1 MPPYGNNTMQNMY
14 EMTGRRGRQAVAP
27 EDMGVHGGLG
37 MAGDQHQMRMSHQMG
52 INQGGVNA
60 HGTAKRGRTPG
71 TKVLRTC
78 PECSHQI
85 PAALSKCLHCSKTFR
100 EKKQKGARSGKR
112 GKKICP
118 ACRLENPAATSTCK
132 GCGHVFRLKI
142 TEKFNK
148 IVMNKAQAAQQKGMA
163 SAGGMNAGMMA
174 GGPYGMAGMGGN
186 GAAGAHQMVG
196 MNGVPAQHGYG
207 YPHQMNSMTGIGG
220 MSSLGGGIGGG
231 LGMMNGGVVQG
242 MGMGGRGPQDHRMD
256 GNMHRGG
263 R

>member
-1 MPPYGNNTMQNMY
+1 MQNMY
-14 EMTGRRGRQAVAP
+14 EMSGRRGRQAVAP

-148 IVMNKAQAAQQKGMA
+148 IVMNKAQAAQQKGFGGPIGMA
-163 SAGGMNAGMMA
+163 GTGGMNAGMMA
-174 GGPYGMAGMGGN
+174 GVPYGMGAMGGN
-186 GAAGAHQMVG
+186 GPAGAHQMVG

-220 MSSLGGGIGGG
+220 MSTLGGGIGSG